1 MSYEPNA
8 FHDTDGLL
16 AISGFAL
23 WVIIIFC
30 LPETLRARVGN
41 GQIYQDAS
49 WILWPPKLVSESV
62 PEGKRGPPPP
72 KVTLLTYWRLFRY
85 PPIGIASFNT
95 AILYSS
101 YFCIAVQLPTA
112 LEHTYHWTT
121 AEVGVGYVVVG
132 VAMVMGSMI
141 GGRFSDWRRAR
152 LVASAGEK
160 NVVPESR
167 LVDQIWGVFLCVA
180 GLVMFGWFVDKSIH
194 PAAVLI
200 STFLSMYPLPG
211 RTCLKN

>member
-1 MSYEPNA
+1 MGYALNTC
-8 FHDTDGLL
+8 TDIDCLL

-41 GQIYQDAS
+41 GQIYQEAS
-49 WILWPPKLVSESV
+49 WILWPPKLVSDAV
-62 PEGKRGPPPP
+62 PEEKRGPPPP

-112 LEHTYHWTT
+112 LEDIYHWTT

-132 VAMVMGSMI
+132 VAMVIGSII

-152 LVASAGEK
+152 LVSSAGEK
-160 NVVPESR
+160 NVAPESR

-200 STFLSMYPLPG
+200 STFLSMFPFPNCPDLEE
-211 RTCLKN
+211 